1 MSFYLSSVLSLLF
14 PLRALWHLSYLF
26 FSLCWEVLPNL
37 FLSSFWP
44 FRCLVKQS
52 EGTLAKANFLSVQ
65 KDYSSA
71 AESNNPSSA
80 FIHTRSHTSYFLR
93 CLTSPVSVLNKY
105 REHRLTLPRIT
116 CGSHTAQLL
125 SSVSWHSWWMGC
137 IQPTTAMYGSDIIQY
152 SNLNKVWDFSDFF
165 LYFLSIL
172 LSLFCNSCPGFI
184 AWLCR

>member
-1 MSFYLSSVLSLLF
+1 MTFYLSSVLSLLF

-52 EGTLAKANFLSVQ
+52 EGTLAKANLLSVQ

-80 FIHTRSHTSYFLR
+80 FMHTWSHTSYFLR

-105 REHRLTLPRIT
+105 REHRLTLPRVT
-116 CGSHTAQLL
+116 YCSVTLKCVLTKLMDGLYTAND
-125 SSVSWHSWWMGC
+125 S
-137 IQPTTAMYGSDIIQY
+137 Y
-152 SNLNKVWDFSDFF
+152 VW
-165 LYFLSIL
+165 IRH
-172 LSLFCNSCPGFI
+172 NTI
-184 AWLCR
+184 